1 MRNYATLSQGAYALG
16 KALAS
21 APGIEKAYERRAMAD
36 AMRNAL
42 GQARTRKYLVD
53 AALGERQ
60 LASMDEGRDRFL
72 QGATGLSQPQIAELT
87 RNLRNGWMKQA
98 AGPPAPT
105 IDTKTGD
112 PMLEFP
118 TMRVERPAWYT
129 PDVEQRFRQ
138 ANMALGAAQLGTGKT
153 NAEKL
158 MAALQTATN
167 LGRQDRIIAG
177 EADPAA
183 IARAMAATAGKPTV
197 DVTASGIAFNP
208 YGDKND
214 LNTQPFMARIAAS
227 AKGGGG
233 GSGAGGGRRLG
244 AQAGLIRF
252 LVDEM
257 KIPEERAI
265 ELAFSRKNTSV
276 RDLMAQAY
284 QESMKSLMLSVDQGD
299 MSDAE
304 FYAMLDKMAQESALR
319 LRDFL
324 LRYEGADGAPNAQTG
339 NDDPLGLRP

>member
-1 MRNYATLSQGAYALG
+1 MRWARPSRRLPGSRRHTNDEPWPTRCETHSARREP
-16 KALAS
+16 AS
-21 APGIEKAYERRAMAD
+21 ISP
-36 AMRNAL
+36 
-42 GQARTRKYLVD
+42 
-53 AALGERQ
+53 Q
-60 LASMDEGRDRFL
+60 LE
-72 QGATGLSQPQIAELT
+72 ELT
-87 RNLRNGWMKQA
+87 RNIRNGWMKQA
-98 AGPPAPT
+98 EGPPAPT
-105 IDTKTGD
+105 LDVKTGD
-112 PMLEFP
+112 PVLEYP
-118 TMRVERPAWYT
+118 TMRAEKPAWYT
-129 PDVEQRFRQ
+129 PDVERRFQQ
-138 ANMALGAAQLGTGKT
+138 ANMALGAAQLGTGQT

-167 LGRQDRIIAG
+167 LGRQDSIIAG

-208 YGDKND
+208 YGDKTD
-214 LNTQPFMARIAAS
+214 LNVEPFMARIEAGT
-227 AKGGGG
+227 KGGGNG
-233 GSGAGGGRRLG
+233 GAGGGRRLG

-257 KIPEERAI
+257 KIPEQRAI

-284 QESMKSLMLSVDQGD
+284 KESMKSLMMSVDQGD
-299 MSDAE
+299 MSDEE
-304 FYAMLDKMAQESALR
+304 FFATLDRMAQESALR

-324 LRYEGADGAPNAQTG
+324 LRYEGANGKQGAPVG